1 MSSPKRAAKPVTKTA
16 AKASAKNRRKAV
28 AKTAVS
34 KTAAAKTATKNAA
47 RRHAAAAQAGKSAV
61 VVTNGASA
69 DAKQVAATLDR
80 ILADG
85 NLDVISAEALQALI
99 ASACRLYRARREAGE
114 EFAPVSK
121 NSISATDVMV
131 TASALLKATDLA
143 VFELGM
149 WQNWTGR

>member
-1 MSSPKRAAKPVTKTA
+1 MSSPKRAAKTTSKSA
-16 AKASAKNRRKAV
+16 AKS
-28 AKTAVS
+28 
-34 KTAAAKTATKNAA
+34 AAKVTAKPAA
-47 RRHAAAAQAGKSAV
+47 RRASAVKVIAKPAGKPVGVA
-61 VVTNGASA
+61 NGASA
-69 DAKQVAATLDR
+69 DAKHVAATLDR

-85 NLDVISAEALQALI
+85 NLDVISAEALQVLI

-114 EFAPVSK
+114 EFAPVPK

-131 TASALLKATDLA
+131 TASGLLKATDLA